1 MSIRELQAM
10 QERFSK
16 GATVYVQ
23 RRPYAGKQTVHEGVV
38 IDRQKSFALIEFT
51 TAQGYKKQELI
62 ALGRLLDA
70 PPVSELPPPPPAATE
85 SAYGAL
91 RAVPAAFANGA
102 LGAGPRPRMKQRPA
116 KVEPLVEIELSTE
129 QPPHGP
135 CGMCEACQSGS
146 SFDVG
151 CANGWNAKPA
161 HALAVVTQP
170 IPDSQ
175 VVEQDPTLDPEIS
188 AYLEMGS
195 GLLQSMRD
203 KAKRLRAES
212 VQCAAEAEAL
222 ADASDRKLE
231 LAAQLDKQIEGLE
244 ALNKHAQRVA
254 M

>member
-23 RRPYAGKQTVHEGVV
+23 RRVYAGKQTVHEGVV

-62 ALGRLLDA
+62 ALARLLEA
-70 PPVSELPPPPPAATE
+70 PPPSPPPSLSTAEVATIE
-85 SAYGAL
+85 AVTGL
-91 RAVPAAFANGA
+91 RAVPTAFTQARLSGS
-102 LGAGPRPRMKQRPA
+102 GPRLRMKQRPA
-116 KVEPLVEIELSTE
+116 KVEPLIEVELSTAPE
-129 QPPHGP
+129 
-135 CGMCEACQSGS
+135 
-146 SFDVG
+146 
-151 CANGWNAKPA
+151 PA
-161 HALAVVTQP
+161 HALAVVTPP